1 MYRTVIYRG
10 EEISVPGAHAK
21 RLVDAG
27 KAEWPGNKAMKAE
40 DDSNP
45 DPKPDLKSDEEISE
59 RTGKPKRKY
68 KRRDMKAED

>member
-10 EEISVPGAHAK
+10 QEISVPGAHAK

-40 DDSNP
+40 DDA
-45 DPKPDLKSDEEISE
+45 KPDDEISE